1 MIDIPSITG
10 IVAAVGVTVGVVFTV
25 LELRNITKT
34 RQMDMLIRLYSL
46 WGSEGMQKAGWK
58 VWTLEYEGY
67 DDFIKKYGDV
77 TEETPVNLGIFRTGW
92 FFNGIG
98 VLLHKRL
105 ADVELVDE
113 LFGYMVKWLW
123 EIMKPIVE
131 GERKQ
136 LNQPKSLQWFEYLYN
151 EMQKREQRLQQTQ
164 Q

>member
-1 MIDIPSITG
+1 MLDIPSISAV
-10 IVAAVGVTVGVVFTV
+10 VAALGVLVGVALAI

-46 WGSEGMQKAGWK
+46 WGSEDLQKAGWH
-58 VWTLEYEGY
+58 VSSLEYEDY

-77 TEETPVNLGIFRTGW
+77 TELTPRNLGIFRTGW

-98 VLLHKRL
+98 ILLRKKL
-105 ADVELVDE
+105 ADIELVDD
-113 LFGYMVKWLW
+113 LFGYMIIWLW
-123 EIMKPIVE
+123 EAMKPIVY

-136 LNQPKSLQWFEYLYN
+136 FKQPRSLQWFEYLYN
-151 EMQKREQRLQQTQ
+151 EMHKREQSLQQTQ